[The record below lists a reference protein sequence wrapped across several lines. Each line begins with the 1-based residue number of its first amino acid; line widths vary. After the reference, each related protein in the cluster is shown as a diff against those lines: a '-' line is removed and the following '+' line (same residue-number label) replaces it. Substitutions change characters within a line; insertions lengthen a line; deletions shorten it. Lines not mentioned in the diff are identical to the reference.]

1 MVSAAT
7 VAQRLSLAGFPV
19 YGALRTVSTL
29 TAAEV
34 RASRITMSPRFGIRS
49 ESDRD
54 AQGSG
59 HLRCYP
65 LRWLLST
72 KHFMEKAITLT
83 HGSQQAVDCM
93 RPARKSRTSY
103 SRLEYQ
109 EFLGCQ
115 G

>member
-7 VAQRLSLAGFPV
+7 VAQRPSLAGFPV

-34 RASRITMSPRFGIRS
+34 RASRITMSPRSGIRS

-54 AQGSG
+54 ARGSG
-59 HLRCYP
+59 HSRCYP
-65 LRWLLST
+65 LRELLST
-72 KHFMEKAITLT
+72 KHFMEKAITLG

-93 RPARKSRTSY
+93 RSARKSRTSY
-103 SRLEYQ
+103 SRLE
-109 EFLGCQ
+109 
-115 G
+115 